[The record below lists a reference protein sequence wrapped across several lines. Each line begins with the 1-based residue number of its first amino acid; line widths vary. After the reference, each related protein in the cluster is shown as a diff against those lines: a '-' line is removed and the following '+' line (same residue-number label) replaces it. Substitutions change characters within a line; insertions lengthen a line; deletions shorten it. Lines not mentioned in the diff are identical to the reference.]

1 MATGGEMKTAVYY
14 HTCIS
19 SISSPVVDFNHGFS
33 ILEEQLGTLE
43 QSGLLAACDE
53 LYIGVSGGEANAC
66 AVAMMAPEK
75 ATVFENA
82 TDTCGELPTL
92 CKLQQ
97 WLPGHEGWAVLY
109 FHTKGVTYP
118 GHEGWT
124 RWRHCMERVVIW
136 NWQKCIKDLEEGF
149 DCTGAHWLTPQKY
162 PGLMDTPYYGGT
174 FWWANSDYLS
184 ILPKLSPNGPSRYE
198 AEAWIGKA
206 PRKIRAMDHE
216 PHWPGRCA
224 P

>member
-1 MATGGEMKTAVYY
+1 MKTAVWY

-19 SISSPVVDFNHGFS
+19 NPGIPLDHG
-33 ILEEQLGTLE
+33 LAVYQEQLAALD
-43 QSGLLAACDE
+43 QSGLMAACDE
-53 LYIGVSGGEANAC
+53 LYIGASGGEANAC
-66 AVAMMAPEK
+66 AVAMMAPAK
-75 ATVFENA
+75 AVVFENSM
-82 TDTCGELPTL
+82 DSCGELPTM
-92 CKLQQ
+92 CELQK
-97 WLPGHEGWAVLY
+97 WLPGHEGWAVCY
-109 FHTKGVTYP
+109 HHTKGTQYQ
-118 GHEGWT
+118 GHEGWA

-136 NWQKCIKDLEEGF
+136 NWTQCIKDLEDGF

-162 PGLMDTPYYGGT
+162 PGFMDTPYYGGT

-184 ILPKLSPNGPSRYE
+184 ILPKLSPTGPSRYE